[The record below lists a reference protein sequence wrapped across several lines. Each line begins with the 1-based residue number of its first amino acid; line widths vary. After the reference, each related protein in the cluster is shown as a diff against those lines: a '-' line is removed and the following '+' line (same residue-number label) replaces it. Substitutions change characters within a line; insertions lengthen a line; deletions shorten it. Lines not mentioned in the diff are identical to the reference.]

1 MPIRAP
7 QRHLAMMVKTR
18 TIKMNLFKT
27 TALCSVFAL
36 AAAGPLA
43 ALEKTLSGVEVTS
56 ALSSYEETNV
66 HKFWPTLDEDLATA
80 ISSKLNVDDKADA
93 PRISVEI
100 NKVSVDGDTMLPDS
114 GEFNTLEGTVTTYE
128 GGNDPEAA
136 NKADDT
142 DSQIGSYALRMTATS
157 GEREVPDDWVTVA
170 PSQDDFY
177 NALVDAYATTI
188 VERIEE

>member
-7 QRHLAMMVKTR
+7 QRHLAMMVKSR
-18 TIKMNLFKT
+18 TVQMNLFKT
-27 TALCSVFAL
+27 IALCSVFAL

-56 ALSSYEETNV
+56 DLSSYEEANV
-66 HKFWPTLDEDLATA
+66 LKFWPSLDEDLATA
-80 ISSKLNVDDKADA
+80 ISSKLNIDDKVDA

-100 NKVSVDGDTMLPDS
+100 NKVSVDGDTVLPDS
-114 GEFNTLEGTVTTYE
+114 GEFNTLEGTVTTHE
-128 GGNDPEAA
+128 GGNDPEAT
-136 NKADDT
+136 NKADDP

-157 GEREVPDDWVTVA
+157 AEREMPDGWVTVA

-177 NALVDAYATTI
+177 TALVDAYATTI

>member
-1 MPIRAP
+1 
-7 QRHLAMMVKTR
+7 
-18 TIKMNLFKT
+18 MNLFKT